1 MTPLKAVAVELGGKL
16 SLMCE
21 LNQVAGDVLW
31 RHGGKE
37 MKPGGRCVVSTDGA
51 KRVLSVTAMTK
62 EDEGE
67 YSCECK
73 NDKTSATVTSKGN
86 GLIHLAVNVSLS
98 HNICSLRRK

>member
-1 MTPLKAVAVELGGKL
+1 MYYLHHLNDFLPTESVVKFVVPLKPVTVELGGML

-21 LNQVAGDVLW
+21 LNQATGDVLW

-37 MKPGGRCVVSTDGA
+37 MRPGGRFVVSTDGP
-51 KRVLSVTAMTK
+51 KRVLTVTTVTK

-73 NDKTSATVTSKGN
+73 NDKTSTKVTSKGN
-86 GLIHLAVNVSLS
+86 
-98 HNICSLRRK
+98 

>member
-1 MTPLKAVAVELGGKL
+1 MPLKPVTVELSGTL

-21 LNQVAGDVLW
+21 LNQAAGDVLW

-37 MKPGGRCVVSTDGA
+37 MKPGGRFVVSADGA
-51 KRVLSVTAMTK
+51 KRVLTVTAVTK

-73 NDKTSATVTSKGN
+73 NDKTSAKVTSKGN
-86 GLIHLAVNVSLS
+86 G
-98 HNICSLRRK
+98 